1 MVFGIVRNSSVAV
14 NERNLKIHEFYRK
27 FAKFIGQETSV
38 GELTADASTM
48 ETLISE
54 KYRSITREY
63 FYPSIL
69 ALIAWYLGAHI
80 TININYIFHWFL
92 GTIRVLDDTELNS
105 DIKIKF
111 KLDPDPKLNNK
122 THKCSSTQNGFSE
135 DSIQCDETTNDDQ
148 IWIQVIWLIGTMSR
162 I

>member
-27 FAKFIGQETSV
+27 FAKFIGQENSV

-69 ALIAWYLGAHI
+69 ALIA
-80 TININYIFHWFL
+80 
-92 GTIRVLDDTELNS
+92 
-105 DIKIKF
+105 
-111 KLDPDPKLNNK
+111 
-122 THKCSSTQNGFSE
+122 
-135 DSIQCDETTNDDQ
+135 
-148 IWIQVIWLIGTMSR
+148 
-162 I
+162 